1 MSKENDLAIAREVYD
16 AFNSRDVERAM
27 RIATDDLEIEL
38 VPFGRSFRGPAGLRE
53 FMEGWIE
60 PFPDARVEITNMVAS
75 EDGRVAAEFIGRGTH
90 TGTLKTPAGDVAP
103 TNRQAE
109 GRYCEVMEMRDG
121 KVARLRSYFDGATMM
136 RQLGLMPEPGAAGVP
151 SPS

>member
-27 RIATDDLEIEL
+27 GIATDDLEIEL
-38 VPFGRSFRGPAGLRE
+38 VPFGRTFRGPAGLRE

-60 PFPDARVEITNMVAS
+60 PFPDARVEVTNMVAGD
-75 EDGRVAAEFIGRGTH
+75 DGRVAVEFVGRGTH

-121 KVARLRSYFDGATMM
+121 KVARLNSYFDAATLM
-136 RQLGLMPEPGAAGVP
+136 RQLGVTTPAGATTASTGR
-151 SPS
+151 